1 MSALR
6 DDGTHAIYEIQHQH
20 KGEDKWHTSN
30 VDVFL
35 FEGLTHDEA
44 LRGVGDRYRKLVKPT
59 HDCWQQTSM
68 RGFLDYEDAAAML
81 PELRASVRRQP
92 TSRRSVTFRIA
103 AVAVAQVT
111 VPLDA

>member
-1 MSALR
+1 
-6 DDGTHAIYEIQHQH
+6 
-20 KGEDKWHTSN
+20 
-30 VDVFL
+30 
-35 FEGLTHDEA
+35 
-44 LRGVGDRYRKLVKPT
+44 
-59 HDCWQQTSM
+59 M